1 MTDSPSDGRN
11 ALRLHLLVLR
21 CQAGDER
28 AFARLMDRYA
38 HRTLR
43 YLVGLVG
50 DGAEDVNQEVWLTV
64 YRRIASLTDP
74 RRFRTWLYRTTRHRA
89 IDHLRTQRRE
99 RELFDDA
106 ETAENLPA
114 TDDALDPAF
123 DVPVLDVLLR
133 DLAPIHREV
142 LLLRYRDELSYA
154 EIALVAGCSVGT
166 VRSRL
171 HYATHRLRERHA
183 EPTAQHQHN
192 ADPTTRGVS

>member
-1 MTDSPSDGRN
+1 MTDSPSDGRD

-28 AFARLMDRYA
+28 AFARLMDHFA
-38 HRTLR
+38 DKTLR
-43 YLVGLVG
+43 YLGGLIG

-64 YRRIASLTDP
+64 YRRIATLTDP

-99 RELFDDA
+99 RDLFEDA
-106 ETAENLPA
+106 DAVDNLPA
-114 TDDALDPAF
+114 ADVALDPASE
-123 DVPVLDVLLR
+123 VPALEDLLH

-171 HYATHRLRERHA
+171 HYATRQLRNRRTDGA
-183 EPTAQHQHN
+183 APRQRPTA
-192 ADPTTRGVS
+192 PTTRGVS

>member
-1 MTDSPSDGRN
+1 MTDSPSDGRD

-21 CQAGDER
+21 WQAGDEH

-38 HRTLR
+38 ERTLR
-43 YLVGLVG
+43 YFGGLVG

-64 YRRIASLTDP
+64 YRRIATLSDP
-74 RRFRTWLYRTTRHRA
+74 RRFRTWLNRTTRHRA
-89 IDHLRTQRRE
+89 IDYLRSRQRE
-99 RELFDDA
+99 RELFQDA
-106 ETAENLPA
+106 EEAERLPA
-114 TDDALDPAF
+114 ADDEPGGAPDLP
-123 DVPVLDVLLR
+123 PLDVLLR

-142 LLLRYRDELSYA
+142 LLLRYRDELRYA

-171 HYATHRLRERHA
+171 HYATHRLRERHSG
-183 EPTAQHQHN
+183 PIAQRQRN